1 MDEFVNI
8 IVNNGVAIAV
18 VGYYMFRDYK
28 FMTTLQVTLTTLVE
42 VIRELK
48 EITNGK
54 NSAGIDK

>member
-54 NSAGIDK
+54 NSTGVDK

>member
-54 NSAGIDK
+54 NSSGVDK

>member
-54 NSAGIDK
+54 NSAGVDK